1 MFSRRSFI
9 AQLGTT
15 AALAATTPDLC
26 AVQNKFEINSMK
38 NHEKADMPGFRS
50 AYATLNNVRI
60 HYWVGGNPNGQPILL
75 WHGFLGTSYTWH
87 KMMPL
92 LAEAGFAVLAP
103 DMRGYGDSHKPAGK
117 DGYDARALAEEF
129 RSLVKHLDFGS
140 GKPLVLVGYDMGGPP
155 ALLWAADYPDEVQ
168 ALLYIDV
175 PVMLSEILTKVIAYT
190 PEAMTKGSLWWWILP
205 LAPDVPERLIVG
217 KEREFLTWFYDNK
230 SAIQGAVSPASVDEF
245 LRTFS
250 GREGVLGSMGVYRAA
265 FTTMEQTAALKT
277 AKVQVPVI
285 AIGGSN
291 SRGDQIREMISMV
304 ATTVSGVVIPN
315 CGHFVPEEH
324 PQELF
329 EQIQA
334 SLGLA
339 RTA

>member
-1 MFSRRSFI
+1 
-9 AQLGTT
+9 
-15 AALAATTPDLC
+15 
-26 AVQNKFEINSMK
+26 MK
-38 NHEKADMPGFRS
+38 NREKADIPGFTS

-60 HYWVGGNPNGQPILL
+60 HYWIGGSPNGQPVLL

-103 DMRGYGDSHKPAGK
+103 DMRGYGDSDKPAGK

-129 RSLVKHLDFGS
+129 RSLVKHLKFGA

-155 ALLWAADYPDEVQ
+155 SLLWAADYPNEVQ

-190 PEAMTKGSLWWWILP
+190 PEAMSKGSLWWWILP

-217 KEREFLTWFYDNK
+217 KEREFLTWFYDHK
-230 SAIQGAVSPASVDEF
+230 SAISGAVSPESVDEF

-250 GREGVLGSMGVYRAA
+250 GQEGVLGSMGLYRAA
-265 FTTMEQTAALKT
+265 FTTMEQTSLLKT
-277 AKVQVPVI
+277 AKVRVPVI
-285 AIGGSN
+285 AIGGSD
-291 SRGDQIREMISMV
+291 SRGDQVREMISMV
-304 ATTVSGVVIPN
+304 ATNVSGVVVPN

-324 PQELF
+324 PQELVR
-329 EQIQA
+329 QIQD
-334 SLGLA
+334 SLH
-339 RTA
+339 RKETA

>member
-9 AQLGTT
+9 SQLGTT
-15 AALAATTPDLC
+15 AALAATTPDLY
-26 AVQNKFEINSMK
+26 AVQNNLEINSMK
-38 NHEKADMPGFRS
+38 THEKAAMPGFES
-50 AYATLNNVRI
+50 AYATLNNVRL

-103 DMRGYGDSHKPAGK
+103 DMRGYGDSDKPAGK

-129 RSLVKHLDFGS
+129 RSLVKHLNFGA

-155 ALLWAADYPDEVQ
+155 ALLWAADHPDEVR

-205 LAPDVPERLIVG
+205 LAPEVPERLIVG
-217 KEREFLTWFYDNK
+217 KERDFLNWFYDNK
-230 SAIQGAVSPASVDEF
+230 SAIQGAVSSASVDEF

-291 SRGDQIREMISMV
+291 SRGDQIREMISLV
-304 ATTVSGVVIPN
+304 AANVSGVVIPN

-329 EQIQA
+329 EQIEA
-334 SLGLA
+334 SLAIA
-339 RTA
+339 RTT

>member
-1 MFSRRSFI
+1 M
-9 AQLGTT
+9 QCQET
-15 AALAATTPDLC
+15 AD
-26 AVQNKFEINSMK
+26 I
-38 NHEKADMPGFRS
+38 PGFQS
-50 AYATLNNVRI
+50 AYAELNGVRI
-60 HYWVGGNPNGQPILL
+60 HYWLGGNPAGQPILL

-87 KMMPL
+87 KVMPL
-92 LAEAGFAVLAP
+92 LAAAGYAVLAP
-103 DMRGYGDSHKPAGK
+103 DMRGYGDSGKPGGK

-129 RSLVKHLDFGS
+129 RALVHTLGFGLK
-140 GKPLVLVGYDMGGPP
+140 KPLILVGYDMGGPP
-155 ALLWAADYPDEVQ
+155 ALLWANDHPDEVQ

-190 PEAMTKGSLWWWILP
+190 PEAMSKGSLWWWILP

-230 SAIQGAVSPASVDEF
+230 SAVAGAVSPASVNEF

-265 FTTMEQTAALKT
+265 FVTMEQTALLKSV
-277 AKVQVPVI
+277 KVEVPVI
-285 AIGGSN
+285 AIGGSD

-304 ATTVSGVVIPN
+304 ATNVTGVVVPD

-324 PQELF
+324 PQELVK
-329 EQIQA
+329 QIQA
-334 SLGLA
+334 AVDLR

>member
-1 MFSRRSFI
+1 MVNRRSFL
-9 AQLGTT
+9 AQLGTS
-15 AALAATTPDLC
+15 AALL
-26 AVQNKFEINSMK
+26 AVVRSLHAVDKKPETNSMK
-38 NHEKADMPGFRS
+38 NQEKADIPGFRR
-50 AYATLNNVRI
+50 AYVALNNVRI
-60 HYWVGGNPNGQPILL
+60 HYWLGGNPNGQPILL

-87 KMMPL
+87 KMMPM

-103 DMRGYGDSHKPAGK
+103 DMRGYGDSDKPAGK

-129 RSLVKHLDFGS
+129 RSLVKHLNFGA

-155 ALLWAADYPDEVQ
+155 SLLWAADYPGEVQ

-175 PVMLSEILTKVIAYT
+175 PVMLSEILTKVISYT

-205 LAPDVPERLIVG
+205 LAPDLPERLIVG

-245 LRTFS
+245 LRTFT

-265 FTTMEQTAALKT
+265 FTTMEQTATLKT
-277 AKVQVPVI
+277 TKVQVPVI
-285 AIGGSN
+285 AIGGLN

-304 ATTVSGVVIPN
+304 ATNVTGVVVPN
-315 CGHFVPEEH
+315 CGHFIPEEH

-329 EQIQA
+329 KQIEG
-334 SLGLA
+334 SLNLKRMA
-339 RTA
+339 